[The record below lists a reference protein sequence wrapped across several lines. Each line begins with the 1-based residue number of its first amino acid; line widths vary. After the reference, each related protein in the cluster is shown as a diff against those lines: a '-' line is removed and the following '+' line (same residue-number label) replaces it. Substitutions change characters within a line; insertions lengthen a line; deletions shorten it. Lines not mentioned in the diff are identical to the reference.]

1 MRRITTLKL
10 TIFGLKYVMKKLLL
24 LLLFIPL
31 FSFGQ
36 TFDYSYSDGQNFE
49 LAEFRFWKPSSNNDY
64 KGVLVIVP
72 GFNWDGRKAVLD
84 SVWQSFATKHNFLI
98 AACHFKDYE
107 VSKGKPKYREV
118 SKGSGEVLLTAIKS
132 YSTTVSKKYIND
144 LPLLFFGMS
153 AGGQYN
159 YEFACWK
166 PEKVLSF
173 VVNKGGYYQT
183 GIAPI
188 KTHKVPGIFFIG
200 EDDKYYRNDMI
211 QGIYSVNR
219 NLGANWTLII
229 EKNTKHSIKNSKN
242 LSIAFFESILPQR
255 LSNTNSLLDIN
266 RESSLLGVPEKK
278 IIRSLKELGQTDYL
292 TIWLPNEYFG
302 NIWLESL

>member
-1 MRRITTLKL
+1 
-10 TIFGLKYVMKKLLL
+10 MKKLLL
-24 LLLFIPL
+24 ILLLAPL
-31 FSFGQ
+31 VSFGQ
-36 TFDYSYSDGQNFE
+36 TFDCSFSEGQNFE
-49 LAEFRFWKPSSNNDY
+49 LAEFRFWKPNSNNDY

-72 GFNWDGRKAVLD
+72 GFNYDGRKAVLD
-84 SVWQSFATKHNFLI
+84 SVWQNFATKHNFLI
-98 AACHFKDYE
+98 AACHFKDYKD
-107 VSKGKPKYREV
+107 SARKPPYREV

-132 YSTTVSKKYIND
+132 YSKTISKNYIND
-144 LPLLFFGMS
+144 LPLLFFGFS

-188 KTHKVPGIFFIG
+188 ETHKVPAIFFIG

-211 QGIYSVNR
+211 QGVYSVNR
-219 NLGANWTLII
+219 NFGANWTLII
-229 EKNTKHSIKNSKN
+229 EKNTKHSRKNSKN
-242 LSIAFFESILPQR
+242 LSISFFESIISQR
-255 LSNTNSLLDIN
+255 LSKTNSLLDIN
-266 RESSLLGVPEKK
+266 GENSLLGIPEKK
-278 IIRSLKELGQTDYL
+278 IISSLKELGKTDYL

-302 NIWLESL
+302 NIWLESLEVKP